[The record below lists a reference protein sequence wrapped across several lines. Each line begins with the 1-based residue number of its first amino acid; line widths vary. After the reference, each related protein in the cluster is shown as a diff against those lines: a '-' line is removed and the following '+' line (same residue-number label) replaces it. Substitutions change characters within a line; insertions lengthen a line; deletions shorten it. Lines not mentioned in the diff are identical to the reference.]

1 MYFVRI
7 FESAILI
14 LKLGL
19 KISISFLENTIAISF
34 QNKLFS
40 HSVVDDIEFLEI
52 NYYNRK

>member
-1 MYFVRI
+1 MSFVRI